1 MQLSKSTQSCAT
13 AAVCVSLCVRILSLI
28 IINNKAVANE
38 KSIFG
43 CIGCGHCMAIC
54 PTGAI
59 EISGREITPE
69 DLFKLPDKN
78 SASSYDQLLSLL
90 QHRRSIREFSEKEIP
105 TEIIEKILTA
115 ASTAP
120 MGLPPSDVNVLIIIG
135 REKTRAFVKD
145 FSDYL
150 KCLRYMSS
158 KLFLAL
164 MRPFWG
170 KANDEFF
177 REFIKPLFS
186 VYIDNMEILVMR

>member
-1 MQLSKSTQSCAT
+1 
-13 AAVCVSLCVRILSLI
+13 
-28 IINNKAVANE
+28 
-38 KSIFG
+38 
-43 CIGCGHCMAIC
+43 MAIC